1 MRRMKKQFSI
11 LAIMAAI
18 LLAALAASPVSANNG
33 QGEVI
38 AVTGVIPGQ
47 DLMVHVIAL
56 VPSGAN
62 RNDVANAALAAQGA
76 RAITAEEY
84 STIGLLWDQ
93 FSDSNPGNDF
103 VDQYYNPANE
113 PSGVSV
119 AQLKASQ
126 AAWNDVAASAFVFNN
141 AGNTNR
147 CPSLVKE
154 CRGKQKFDGWNDVGW
169 LDIKD
174 PNTLGVTW
182 SGTST
187 DEADMVLDTGH
198 SWATDNVTN
207 YDVQTV
213 LTHEEGHALGLGHSG
228 VVGAIMEAIYAGPR
242 RGLHADDIAGVSA
255 LYPSG
260 PPPPAAALVSI
271 AVTPTSASVAV
282 GATQQFTATGTY
294 DDSSSADVTASVD
307 WVSDNPAAAIID
319 GSGVASGV
327 AEGSA
332 GISAS
337 QGAIGSNSATLTV
350 TAAPPPPPPPP
361 AGSEVGATGV
371 EHNFSGGKDGNK
383 DLRVVVSV
391 ANDLGAA
398 VEGAAVDITLQ
409 NVTSGASWTGSA
421 STGADGTVAFRL
433 RNAPAGC
440 YSTDVDGISAAGLTW
455 DGNTG
460 PFPGATC
467 KSGSSGNRADS
478 GALQTD

>member
-1 MRRMKKQFSI
+1 M
-11 LAIMAAI
+11 
-18 LLAALAASPVSANNG
+18 
-33 QGEVI
+33 GECFV
-38 AVTGVIPGQ
+38 GGPG
-47 DLMVHVIAL
+47 
-56 VPSGAN
+56 
-62 RNDVANAALAAQGA
+62 
-76 RAITAEEY
+76 RA
-84 STIGLLWDQ
+84 
-93 FSDSNPGNDF
+93 P
-103 VDQYYNPANE
+103 P
-113 PSGVSV
+113 
-119 AQLKASQ
+119 
-126 AAWNDVAASAFVFNN
+126 
-141 AGNTNR
+141 
-147 CPSLVKE
+147 
-154 CRGKQKFDGWNDVGW
+154 
-169 LDIKD
+169 
-174 PNTLGVTW
+174 
-182 SGTST
+182 
-187 DEADMVLDTGH
+187 
-198 SWATDNVTN
+198 
-207 YDVQTV
+207 
-213 LTHEEGHALGLGHSG
+213 
-228 VVGAIMEAIYAGPR
+228 
-242 RGLHADDIAGVSA
+242 ADDRGGAGA
-255 LYPSG
+255 LHPRG
-260 PPPPAAALVSI
+260 PPPRG
-271 AVTPTSASVAV
+271 AVWFPRADPPPTAPGGG
-282 GATQQFTATGTY
+282 GAPKQYPATGTY

-467 KSGSSGNRADS
+467 KSSSSGNRADS